1 MGQQD
6 LFERTV
12 ASIHEAM
19 LDDDHWPA
27 AAALID
33 QTCGIEGHELV
44 VTEGPPHDTR
54 FVLARIYYRG
64 QRHEVLERVYP
75 KVYFHQDERVPRLRR
90 LPDSKLVHVS
100 ELYSDRELKTSA
112 TYNEALPQASF
123 QNGLNVR
130 TGGLNGSRITWVIG
144 DPSDSSFWCDRQIAT
159 VQQLLPHIRQFVR
172 VRQALV
178 NAEALGASVTR
189 LLDNTRVGVVQLD
202 RRGVIMAVNDR
213 ARAILKQGD
222 GLADRGGFLRARLPV
237 DDARLMRLLSRALP
251 AYGGEAAGGSM
262 TIQRLPSIMG
272 LALHIS
278 PVTVKHMDVSAGR
291 VAALV
296 LIVDPQ
302 SQFNIDPDL
311 VASALGL
318 TISESRVAAWIAEGR
333 TVRDIAVA
341 TRRKESS
348 VRWLIRQIYDKQG
361 ISRQADL
368 VRLVLPLAGSGG
380 SMRDSPFQ
388 AS

>member
-1 MGQQD
+1 MSRQD
-6 LFERTV
+6 MFERTI
-12 ASIHEAM
+12 ASIHDAM
-19 LDDDHWPA
+19 LDDTHWPEA
-27 AAALID
+27 AAAID
-33 QTCGIEGHELV
+33 EACGIAGHELV

-54 FVLARIYYRG
+54 FVLTRIYYRG
-64 QRHEVLERVYP
+64 QRNEMLERVYP
-75 KVYFHQDERVPRLRR
+75 DVYFHQDERIPRLRR

-100 ELYSDRELKTSA
+100 ELYTDRELKTSA

-130 TGGLNGSRITWVIG
+130 MGGLNGSRITWVIG
-144 DPSDSSFWCDRQIAT
+144 DPSDSTLWSDWQIGM

-178 NAEALGASVTR
+178 NAEALDASLTQ
-189 LLDNTRVGVVQLD
+189 LLDNTRVGAIHLD
-202 RRGVIMAVNDR
+202 RRGTIIAANDR
-213 ARAILKQGD
+213 ALAILKQGD
-222 GLADRGGFLRARLPV
+222 GLTDRGGFLRARLPS
-237 DDARLMRLLSRALP
+237 DDARLKRLLTRALP
-251 AYGGEAAGGSM
+251 AGGREVAGGSM
-262 TIQRLPSIMG
+262 TVRRLPAIMG

-278 PVTVKHMDVSAGR
+278 PVSVNHMDISAGR

-318 TISESRVAAWIAEGR
+318 TLSEGQVAAWMAEGR
-333 TVRDIAVA
+333 TVRDIAAA

-380 SMRDSPFQ
+380 SP
-388 AS
+388 